1 MEGENELAATP
12 AEETVTDQV
21 AEDVTEKPVAAEG
34 DAVEQTEGDKPEG
47 DDDDGD
53 KPEKKKPSG
62 AERNKRRLQLVQAE
76 LDRLSREND
85 ELRRPKAEN
94 KEGRPGIDR
103 EPTEADFPNDFFAYE
118 RSKTAWEVRQAI
130 REETGRRHQERH
142 QELQR
147 EIHAERLEAY
157 EDNKTLAR
165 ERIPDFDKV
174 ISTSGQINVSDE
186 LAAELLASEKPALL
200 QYHLAKNP
208 DKIREL
214 NGMTGRELAKEIGR
228 LEARVHLPSGKKATE
243 ASAPP
248 SQVRGKAAPPF
259 DPYKTDD
266 MDAYAAW
273 SRKQD
278 EARRRR

>member
-85 ELRRPKAEN
+85 ELKRPKAEN

-103 EPTEADFPNDFFAYE
+103 EPKEEDFPNDFFAYSE
-118 RSKTAWEVRQAI
+118 ARTAWRVTQALEAKEAQRRTERQ
-130 REETGRRHQERH
+130 QD
-142 QELQR
+142 LQR
-147 EIHAERLEAY
+147 EIRAERMEAY
-157 EDNKTLAR
+157 EENKAVVR

-174 ISTSGQINVSDE
+174 LKSAGQMMISDE
-186 LAAELLASEKPALL
+186 LAHEMLASDQPALL
-200 QYHLAKNP
+200 QYHFANNP
-208 DKIREL
+208 DVARDLSQLSGNK
-214 NGMTGRELAKEIGR
+214 LARALGR
-228 LEARVHLPSGKKATE
+228 LEARLRLPSGKKATD

-248 SQVRGKAAPPF
+248 AKVKGGAAPPF
-259 DPYKTDD
+259 DPNKSDD
-266 MDAYAAW
+266 MDAYVAW
-273 SRKQD
+273 RKKNGFGSR
-278 EARRRR
+278 